1 MTAGYSS
8 RNSWVNIKLH
18 RQEKTHPLC
27 VWTVEQNCRQQMNY
41 AMHLFWDRWTL
52 RKKVTKKWKPAEKIV
67 KVNYPWK
74 GKFENNAKQATSQ
87 KFQDKSHTCFAAS
100 RLTSK
105 IAFSCDVPWPNILWP
120 PFTSTE
126 TRASVC
132 SMTREPPL
140 HSGTLPQGKKH
151 DITQTRLYSLQQLRG
166 QDSRQIHKLKLIVNF
181 ELFKQ
186 IFSISSIRYLVSEQQ
201 NRTVF
206 RSDKHLA
213 HTDFTKMIYGRSHKP
228 DVDLGFARCALG
240 ECHCGIPWTMWHSV

>member
-18 RQEKTHPLC
+18 IQEKTHPLC

-41 AMHLFWDRWTL
+41 AMHLFWDRWTQ
-52 RKKVTKKWKPAEKIV
+52 RKKVTKKWKPTEKWLRWIILE
-67 KVNYPWK
+67 KANFKTMQSKLLP
-74 GKFENNAKQATSQ
+74 S

-151 DITQTRLYSLQQLRG
+151 NITQTRL
-166 QDSRQIHKLKLIVNF
+166 
-181 ELFKQ
+181 
-186 IFSISSIRYLVSEQQ
+186 
-201 NRTVF
+201 
-206 RSDKHLA
+206 
-213 HTDFTKMIYGRSHKP
+213 
-228 DVDLGFARCALG
+228 
-240 ECHCGIPWTMWHSV
+240 